1 MTSSPDPIQELR
13 ASRPAAPPELRARIR
28 ALAAGEAAPASRPA
42 WLRLPS
48 RRAALVALPAAAALL
63 LASAGILGLARSGP
77 PETVEAGERLRS
89 KAAPELADQPFSQ
102 QSLPG
107 GVAGAGGAPAASPVA
122 PDAGRAQRVT
132 ATLAVEV
139 ADSDAVARAAQRA
152 LDLTRAL
159 GGHVVSASVATG
171 EEGSASLIVRVP
183 VTKVQEA
190 IVRLSALG
198 KIVSQQITIDDLQE
212 RLDAL
217 ERRQRSLRAQIA
229 ALGAR
234 LASEPLDPETRARLE
249 ARLQNLRAELAT
261 LRREAAGTRAEARM
275 ATIQLEV
282 VTPGARGVVPVPSR
296 LDRALDEALN
306 VLVWEGV
313 VALAAAIVAAP
324 LALLALVAG
333 LGHRLYRRREE
344 ERLLAAR

>member
-42 WLRLPS
+42 WLRLPG

-77 PETVEAGERLRS
+77 PGAVEAGERS
-89 KAAPELADQPFSQ
+89 KAAPELADQASPQ
-102 QSLPG
+102 PLPA
-107 GVAGAGGAPAASPVA
+107 GVAGAGGAPAPSPVA

-139 ADSDAVARAAQRA
+139 ADSDAVSRAAQRA

-261 LRREAAGTRAEARM
+261 LRREAAGTRAEARL

-313 VALAAAIVAAP
+313 VALAAAIVVAP

-333 LGHRLYRRREE
+333 LGRRLYRRREE